1 MSFKPGRAFGDQVAS
16 SFDRR
21 RNWFARRKWERKEEI
36 KRPPRFRSHRKA
48 AVPWRNSFL
57 ALYFSSLHL
66 VNVRPPWGQFHPA
79 AFWKQVVILP
89 VWRDA
94 IRVSWSDVCP
104 PPQLIA
110 LPSFQLVPLSHAPW
124 LTHIDQQEHIHCG
137 AHALRQSEKAH
148 GPFPEGLLVVRG
160 GGVVRR
166 EDGLMQLL
174 QAMQGSKENT
184 AGDRER
190 RWGARLC
197 MLTSWAEIQLD
208 IQRSLCL
215 FTWTSYF
222 LLPYLSFPV
231 CKTGAMIAPSRDC
244 RED

>member
-104 PPQLIA
+104 HPR
-110 LPSFQLVPLSHAPW
+110 
-124 LTHIDQQEHIHCG
+124 LTTIITG
-137 AHALRQSEKAH
+137 SYFTAMSPVIHALTCTNPSNSH
-148 GPFPEGLLVVRG
+148 
-160 GGVVRR
+160 
-166 EDGLMQLL
+166 
-174 QAMQGSKENT
+174 T
-184 AGDRER
+184 AEAGITIII
-190 RWGARLC
+190 
-197 MLTSWAEIQLD
+197 MLTYKQKSWSPE
-208 IQRSLCL
+208 RFSCL
-215 FTWTSYF
+215 
-222 LLPYLSFPV
+222 
-231 CKTGAMIAPSRDC
+231 SRVAQTEW
-244 RED
+244 RQWV

>member
-1 MSFKPGRAFGDQVAS
+1 MSGPHGGSSIQLLSGNRWSFCLFGEMQSGSPGLMSA
-16 SFDRR
+16 
-21 RNWFARRKWERKEEI
+21 
-36 KRPPRFRSHRKA
+36 
-48 AVPWRNSFL
+48 
-57 ALYFSSLHL
+57 
-66 VNVRPPWGQFHPA
+66 
-79 AFWKQVVILP
+79 
-89 VWRDA
+89 
-94 IRVSWSDVCP
+94 

-110 LPSFQLVPLSHAPW
+110 LPSFQLGPLSHAPW
-124 LTHIDQQEHIHCG
+124 LTHIDQQEHIHRG